1 MGVDQHTQGILRDDT
16 ICTIMSDIVSTKSM
30 YSLHYQFI
38 GKILLS
44 TSRLL
49 LLVDCVTFVICVTDG
64 FLWFDIRT
72 IIVEEGFIDT
82 RLFITLCLNLALL
95 DDLLLLLLCQEW

>member
-16 ICTIMSDIVSTKSM
+16 ICTIMSDVISTKSM
-30 YSLHYQFI
+30 YSLHYQLI

-49 LLVDCVTFVICVTDG
+49 LLVDSVTFVICIAYG
-64 FLWFDIRT
+64 FLWFDI
-72 IIVEEGFIDT
+72 
-82 RLFITLCLNLALL
+82 
-95 DDLLLLLLCQEW
+95 